1 MGLYGLVEGGVM
13 PDIPRKLLK
22 AEKEKTV
29 SPTEAHGN
37 RYVLCGEQEKFL
49 WREGNKRVCIAKQS

>member
-1 MGLYGLVEGGVM
+1 MGLDGLVEGGGM

-22 AEKEKTV
+22 AETEKTV

-37 RYVLCGEQEKFL
+37 RYVRRTRQVPLER
-49 WREGNKRVCIAKQS
+49 RE